1 MSRIIPAKE
10 NATDCTDM
18 KNAFCDALLG
28 LAAKN
33 EKIVLLDADL
43 MGVVGTKPFLKRYPE
58 RTVDCGVQEAN
69 MIGIACGLA
78 VQGKIPFAH
87 TFAAFCTRRALDQVF
102 LSGAYNKANVKA
114 VGSDPGITAAYNG
127 GTHMPFEDMGV
138 MRGIPQMT
146 VVEPTD
152 IVMLKNLM
160 PKIADIKGMVYMRL
174 VRKDVIKVYEEGSDF
189 EIGKAAVLSEGSDI
203 TIIAGGYCVSEA
215 LGAARLLGERGVS
228 AGVIDMFTW
237 KPLDEEAVLKAAV
250 TTGAIVT
257 AENHNII
264 NGLGYAVSEIL
275 VKNRPVPLE
284 MVGVQ
289 DEFGEVG
296 PVSYLRE
303 RFGLTDRHIADA
315 AIKALRRK
323 Q

>member
-1 MSRIIPAKE
+1 MNNIIPTKE
-10 NATDCTDM
+10 NVTAGADM
-18 KNAFCDALLG
+18 RNAFCDALLD
-28 LAAKN
+28 LAAEN

-43 MGVVGTKPFLKRYPE
+43 MGAMGTKPFLKKYPE

-87 TFAAFCTRRALDQVF
+87 TFAPFCTRRALDQIF
-102 LSGAYNKANVKA
+102 LSGAYNKANVKI

-127 GTHMPFEDMGV
+127 GTHMPFEDMGI

-174 VRKDVIKVYEEGSDF
+174 VRKEVIKVYEEGSDF
-189 EIGKAAVLSEGSDI
+189 EIGKAAVLSEGSDV
-203 TIIAGGYCVSEA
+203 TIIAGGYCVAEA
-215 LGAARLLGERGVS
+215 LSASRLLRERGVS

-237 KPLDEEAVLKAAV
+237 KPLDEETVLKAAAA
-250 TTGAIVT
+250 TGAIVT

-264 NGLGYAVSEIL
+264 NGLGSAVSETL

-315 AIKALRRK
+315 ALKVLKRK